1 MVNRQRTTIYS
12 IPTEYITLLNG
23 ICCPLSVVYIKTHF
37 PISSTAS
44 SSNGDEKVIVTGA
57 SSEILT

>member
-12 IPTEYITLLNG
+12 IPTEHIPLPDG
-23 ICCPLSVVYIKTHF
+23 VCCPLPVVYIKTHF

-44 SSNGDEKVIVTGA
+44 SSNGDEKVIFTGA
-57 SSEILT
+57 SSESCT